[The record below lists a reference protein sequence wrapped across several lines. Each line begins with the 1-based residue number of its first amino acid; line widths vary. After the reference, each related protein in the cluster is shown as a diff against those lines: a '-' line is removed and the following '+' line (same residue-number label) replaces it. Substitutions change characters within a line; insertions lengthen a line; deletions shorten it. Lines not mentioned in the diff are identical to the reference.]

1 MWNLSQDQNEI
12 SLDVSGLTSREVNA
26 QLRSLIDA
34 SAAIVRVRIVGAEQQ
49 DNLVT
54 AIPPAQ
60 ILISGD
66 VGNFC
71 AAALRNADVEILGS
85 AETGVAHSLQSGVV
99 TVRNSCSAAAGAMAE
114 GGLIVIHG
122 DAGARCGAGLNGADI
137 VVEGSVGPYAGMY
150 MRQGTIVVL
159 GRLGPMAGT
168 GSTGGTWFVQGEVD
182 NRPKQLVES
191 RLKDADKLRLGLLLL
206 NSGMDANAKDF
217 RKYVVDGQ
225 QSNS

>member
-1 MWNLSQDQNEI
+1 MSQDHNEI
-12 SLDVSGLTSREVNA
+12 AIDISGLTSRDVNA
-26 QLRSLIDA
+26 QLRTLINA
-34 SAAIVRVRIVGAEQQ
+34 STSIVRVRLVGADQQ

-60 ILISGD
+60 ILITGN
-66 VGNFC
+66 VGNYC
-71 AAALRNADVEILGS
+71 AAALKNADVEILGS

-122 DAGARCGAGLNGADI
+122 DAGTRCGAGLNGADI

-159 GRLGPMAGT
+159 GNVGPMAGI
-168 GSTGGTWFVQGEVD
+168 GSTGGTWFIQGEIESP
-182 NRPKQLVES
+182 PKQLIES
-191 RLKDADKLRLGLLLL
+191 RLKDADKLRIGLLLL

-217 RKYVVDGQ
+217 RKYVVEGQ
-225 QSNS
+225 QSIS

>member
-1 MWNLSQDQNEI
+1 MSQDQNEI
-12 SLDVSGLTSREVNA
+12 AIDVSGMTSREVNA
-26 QLRSLIDA
+26 QLRTLINA
-34 SAAIVRVRIVGAEQQ
+34 STSIFRVRMVGAEQQ
-49 DNLVT
+49 DNLIT

-60 ILISGD
+60 ILISGN

-71 AAALRNADVEILGS
+71 AAALRNADVEILGN
-85 AETGVAHSLQSGVV
+85 AETGIAHSLQSGVV
-99 TVRNSCSAAAGAMAE
+99 TVHNNCSATAGAMAE

-122 DAGARCGAGLNGADI
+122 NAGVRCGVGLNGADI
-137 VVEGSVGPYAGMY
+137 VVEGSVGAYAGMY

-159 GRLGPMAGT
+159 GNVGPLAGL
-168 GSTGGTWFVQGEVD
+168 GSTGGTWFIQGEID
-182 NRPKQLVES
+182 NPPKHLVES

-225 QSNS
+225 QSST